1 MNILDEIVQ
10 HTRSVVDRRKRER
23 SIDELEQQPAFH
35 APTLSLAERLRGD
48 RLAIIGE
55 IKKASPSKG
64 TIRGEF
70 DVREIARQYKH
81 GAAAAIS
88 VLTEPDYF
96 DGSIGNLS
104 LARRTVDLPLLRK
117 DFIVDPYQLIEA
129 RAFGA
134 DAVLLIASALD
145 AGELYDLHAQA
156 QELGLACLVE
166 AYTEA
171 DLEKIDF
178 DQIEMLGINN
188 RDLTTFSVDIEHS
201 LNMFRP
207 VPERIVRISE
217 SGLKHPEDLAH
228 VRRAG
233 IDAVL
238 IGETFMRAH
247 NPGTRLAD
255 LSAAV
260 EKLLAQDERPLK
272 KVG

>member
-1 MNILDEIVQ
+1 MSILDEIIQ

-23 SIDELEQQPAFH
+23 SIDELKQQPAFH
-35 APTLSLAERLRGD
+35 APTLSLTRRLRGD

-64 TIRGEF
+64 TIRSEF

-81 GAAAAIS
+81 GTAAAIS

-96 DGSIGNLS
+96 EGSLDNLS
-104 LARRTVDLPLLRK
+104 MARRTVDLPLLRK
-117 DFIVDPYQLIEA
+117 DFIVDPYQLVEA

-145 AGELYDLHAQA
+145 PGELYDLHERAR
-156 QELGLACLVE
+156 ELGMACLVE

-171 DLEKIDF
+171 DLEKIDY
-178 DQIEMLGINN
+178 DQIELLGINN

-201 LNMFRP
+201 LDMFRE
-207 VPERIVRISE
+207 VPERIIRISE

-238 IGETFMRAH
+238 IGETFMRAR
-247 NPGTRLAD
+247 NPGAKLAE

-260 EKLLAQDERPLK
+260 EQLLAPKEAPLK